1 LNQANQRA
9 KNFAAELERE
19 HDELKRKHLIK
30 TAEAERKR
38 AENKKK
44 EDAEFERKLK
54 VKAAEQ
60 KAERTVFMI

>member
-1 LNQANQRA
+1 MNQANQRA